1 MKIQSVQKYMFG
13 GVEFNSLKEVQD
25 KVHDMIG
32 ATVIDQINKKI
43 EIRHKDLLPLLE
55 LLCSKEIRNTLIQC
69 YNVTYETVKYDA
81 KNEEFEVE
89 IKNILDLKQ

>member
-32 ATVIDQINKKI
+32 ATVIDQI
-43 EIRHKDLLPLLE
+43 EIRHKDLFTLLE
-55 LLCSKEIRNTLIQC
+55 ILCSKEVRATLLTC
-69 YNVTYETVKYDA
+69 YNVTYE
-81 KNEEFEVE
+81 EVTHDTE
-89 IKNILDLKQ
+89 NGGYQVEVKNILDLK

>member
-32 ATVIDQINKKI
+32 ETVLDQINKKI
-43 EIRHKDLLPLLE
+43 EIRHKDLFTLLE
-55 LLCSKEIRNTLIQC
+55 ILCSKEVRDTLLTC
-69 YNVTYETVKYDA
+69 YNVTYEEVTYDYE
-81 KNEEFEVE
+81 NGEYEVE
-89 IKNILDLKQ
+89 DKNILDLK